1 MEHQINTNKRLIS
14 DEAQEQLN
22 KIIHE
27 LNITEHNMP
36 QIEPKNIRV
45 TSFGGRIRLAA
56 LVANDAMKWEG
67 KVITVGGWVKTIRVQ
82 GGGEF
87 SFIEIND
94 GSTIKNIQIVVQKS
108 ISNFAEVN
116 KEGIGSCFQIKGL
129 VVKSPGS
136 KQPIELQ
143 VENDQEHFI
152 KILGSCDQ
160 RAYPLIKSKDK
171 MKLETLR
178 DICHLR
184 PRTNTI
190 SVVARIRNN
199 LAYATHLFFQNRG
212 FLYVHTPIITGAD
225 CEGAGEMFQ
234 VTTLLPKP
242 HEKVKLA
249 VTKEGL
255 VDYKDDF
262 FAKPSYLTVSG
273 QLAVENYA
281 CGLSDVYTFGP
292 TFRAEVS
299 HTTRHLSEFWMIEP
313 EMCFADIHDDMEC
326 AESYLKFC
334 LKYVLDNNQDDLA
347 FLEAQVEKGIIER
360 LKNVVDNQFKRLPYT
375 EAIEILKEVLF

>member
-1 MEHQINTNKRLIS
+1 MIIQIIKFTKKLCLKLNQSLFNYELSKFYKKYISYKMEHQINTNKRLIS

-225 CEGAGEMFQ
+225 CEGAGEMF
-234 VTTLLPKP
+234 
-242 HEKVKLA
+242 
-249 VTKEGL
+249 
-255 VDYKDDF
+255 
-262 FAKPSYLTVSG
+262 
-273 QLAVENYA
+273 
-281 CGLSDVYTFGP
+281 
-292 TFRAEVS
+292 
-299 HTTRHLSEFWMIEP
+299 
-313 EMCFADIHDDMEC
+313 
-326 AESYLKFC
+326 
-334 LKYVLDNNQDDLA
+334 
-347 FLEAQVEKGIIER
+347 
-360 LKNVVDNQFKRLPYT
+360 
-375 EAIEILKEVLF
+375 